1 MTRYEKFK
9 DGIEFIAGE
18 GTARSIDVAVNTAE
32 DFIDCEFCPCRS
44 ECLKRLEDVEPTF
57 NGDDK
62 IAFSNARLLFTHD
75 TCQNLLK
82 EYLSGEV

>member
-9 DGIEFIAGE
+9 DGIEFLAGE
-18 GTARSIDVAVNTAE
+18 GTARSIEVAVNTSE
-32 DFIDCEFCPCRS
+32 EFIRCEFCPCRS
-44 ECLKRLEDVEPTF
+44 ECEKRIAAADINFEGEDKT
-57 NGDDK
+57 
-62 IAFSNARLLFTHD
+62 AFSDVKLILTHD